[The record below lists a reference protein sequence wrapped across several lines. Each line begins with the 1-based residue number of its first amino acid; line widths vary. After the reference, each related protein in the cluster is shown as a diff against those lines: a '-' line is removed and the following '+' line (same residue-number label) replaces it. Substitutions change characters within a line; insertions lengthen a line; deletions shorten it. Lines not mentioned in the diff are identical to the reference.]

1 LALRNADDVRGILHL
16 LEKGGLQMNSWFTI
30 LSGIQFD
37 NLWWL
42 LLLPLAAAGS
52 AVYRLFWRRNRPGV
66 LFPSVSELRSAGYAA
81 LSLFSKFPE
90 WLHWLVLA
98 LIVLALAGPRAPFPP
113 STRNTV
119 GIDIIIAL
127 DVSDSMNTPD
137 FGGKSRFVGARNAA
151 MRFIDN
157 RPADRIGLV
166 VFSGGSFARC
176 PLTLDHDV
184 LGRLANTV
192 SPGFFDEPG
201 TAIGTAI
208 LTATNRLK
216 ASSSREK
223 ALVLITDGENN
234 AGEVTPETAARLAA
248 NYGIRIYTVF
258 AGKEARPFEN
268 ARSTD
273 LNRKGRNELEA
284 VARIS
289 GGRMFS
295 AGDVFGLMKSFQ
307 DIDRLEKTRLKGRM
321 PSRTMEL
328 YPWLLMTAGLL
339 LFVEQALSAT
349 RFIRIP

>member
-1 LALRNADDVRGILHL
+1 VDVRGILHL
-16 LEKGGLQMNSWFTI
+16 PEKGGLEMNGWFTI
-30 LSGIQFD
+30 VSGIRFD
-37 NLWWL
+37 EPWWL
-42 LLLPLAAAGS
+42 LLLPLAVAGS
-52 AVYRLFWRRNRPGV
+52 AVYRLFWRKNRPGV
-66 LFPSVSELRSAGYAA
+66 LFPSVSALRNSGFAA

-98 LIVLALAGPRAPFPP
+98 LVVLALAGPRAPFPP
-113 STRNTV
+113 SSRDTT
-119 GIDIIIAL
+119 GIDIVIAL

-137 FGGKSRFVGARNAA
+137 FGGKSRFEGARAAA

-166 VFSGGSFARC
+166 VFSGGSFTRC

-184 LGRLANTV
+184 LARLAETV
-192 SPGFFDEPG
+192 SPGFFEEPG

-208 LTATNRLK
+208 LTATNRLG
-216 ASSSREK
+216 ASSSKEK

-248 NYGIRIYTVF
+248 KNGIRIYTVF
-258 AGKEARPFEN
+258 ASKETRTFEN
-268 ARSTD
+268 VKGAD

-295 AGDVFGLMKSFQ
+295 AGDVFGLMQSFR
-307 DIDRLEKTRLKGRM
+307 DIDRLEKTRLKGRI
-321 PSRTMEL
+321 PSHTTEL
-328 YPWLLMTAGLL
+328 YPWLLISAGLL
-339 LFVEQALSAT
+339 LLVEQALSAT